1 MEDELYINQM
11 TFFQILNEYLGKS
24 KVCFQFVLQSLLDE
38 QKGHMV

>member
-1 MEDELYINQM
+1 MEDELHINQK

-24 KVCFQFVLQSLLDE
+24 KVYIQFVPHSFLDE